1 MRSRYWRLN
10 FRSQV
15 RCFSDMAIEISVLYL
30 LVNYILLMKEIEEL
44 QHLLRTVYVLRKS
57 SLVTNISTNRNK
69 VILFYIQKA
78 FIARQL
84 SRLQVTYRLHT

>member
-1 MRSRYWRLN
+1 
-10 FRSQV
+10 
-15 RCFSDMAIEISVLYL
+15 MAIEISVLYL

>member
-1 MRSRYWRLN
+1 
-10 FRSQV
+10 
-15 RCFSDMAIEISVLYL
+15 MAIEISVLYL

-44 QHLLRTVYVLRKS
+44 QHLLRTVYVSRKS